1 MVSKRGYLPKRCVNV
16 SVSTDSQSCISGD
29 ARLGDALNNKKR
41 AQPLRTGRVN
51 GIGMS
56 HLNEEKWEVPS
67 ERLSSVPWEQGDTSY
82 HLRSDRRNY
91 RS

>member
-16 SVSTDSQSCISGD
+16 SVTTDGQPCISGD

-41 AQPLRTGRVN
+41 AQSLRTGRVN

-56 HLNEEKWEVPS
+56 HLS
-67 ERLSSVPWEQGDTSY
+67 EAK
-82 HLRSDRRNY
+82 
-91 RS
+91 